1 MIQKSS
7 ALLYTLMYGPVV
19 FNRFTDISVIIVH
32 LHKYLP
38 LFTVLYAYEICL
50 YLFGRLSITI

>member
-1 MIQKSS
+1 
-7 ALLYTLMYGPVV
+7 MYGPVV